1 MVIAASSYIV
11 SLSSLLGCPKINKS
25 KKTYL
30 KAIPLGNVNR
40 SYILTKL
47 AERQI
52 VTTNFSIIQS
62 RYALLKQQK
71 VLQVAPKFL

>member
-1 MVIAASSYIV
+1 MFIVASSCV
-11 SLSSLLGCPKINKS
+11 LSMSSLLGCPEINES
-25 KKTYL
+25 KKAYL
-30 KAIPLGNVNR
+30 RAVPLGNVSH

-62 RYALLKQQK
+62 RDALLKQQK
-71 VLQVAPKFL
+71 VL